1 MKNLARDYRDYSD
14 EYNDDYKYTTNH
26 QKINKNKPN
35 WK

>member
-1 MKNLARDYRDYSD
+1 MKNLARDYQNYD
-14 EYNDDYKYTTNH
+14 EYDDYKYTENH

>member
-14 EYNDDYKYTTNH
+14 EYDDYKYVSNH